1 MSIRVIIPA
10 SLSAWLAGRD
20 EAQCQ
25 GDTLSE
31 CLDHLAQQFPG
42 LKEKIIGDDPG
53 TPRVLIF
60 VNGENIRSL
69 DGLNTR
75 VRDGD
80 EVGIIPLAAGG

>member
-1 MSIRVIIPA
+1 MSVRIIIPG
-10 SLSAWLAGRD
+10 SLSDWFAGQD

-25 GDTLSE
+25 GNTLVE
-31 CLDHLAQQFPG
+31 CFDNLEKQFPG
-42 LKEKIIGDDPG
+42 IKEKLIGGDPK

-60 VNGENIRSL
+60 VNGENIRTL
-69 DGLNTR
+69 DGLNTG

>member
-1 MSIRVIIPA
+1 MSVRIIIPG
-10 SLSAWLAGRD
+10 SLSDWFAGQD

-25 GDTLSE
+25 GNTLVE
-31 CLDHLAQQFPG
+31 CLDDLEQQFPG
-42 LKEKIIGDDPG
+42 LNEKLIRDDHK
-53 TPRVLIF
+53 TPLVMIF
-60 VNGENIRSL
+60 VNGDNIRNL